1 MQTNKKQTIR
11 RRKSMK
17 WSNSWNTEKE
27 KYIKIAGEFL
37 GTDPSLRTLDCI
49 EIALEHADII
59 RRDLSNTYREL
70 REKNKTISNLQ
81 KHTLEHL
88 KLIGD
93 LQIELEKSLLLNLKY
108 EKVLYNKGKVT
119 P

>member
-59 RRDLSNTYREL
+59 RRDLSNAYRGLKEKDEEIKKL
-70 REKNKTISNLQ
+70 REWTS
-81 KHTLEHL
+81 
-88 KLIGD
+88 
-93 LQIELEKSLLLNLKY
+93 ELELLLKEAKDIVRLTT
-108 EKVLYNKGKVT
+108 GW
-119 P
+119 